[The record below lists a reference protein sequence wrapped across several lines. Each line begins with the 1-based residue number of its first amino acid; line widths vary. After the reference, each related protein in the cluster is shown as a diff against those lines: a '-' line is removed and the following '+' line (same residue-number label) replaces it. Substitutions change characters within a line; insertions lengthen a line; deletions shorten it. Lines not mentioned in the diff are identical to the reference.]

1 MSRDKSRLRAI
12 TKAMRREDSYGY
24 ICNILAKKPH
34 VVARVR
40 YFLGE
45 VT

>member
-12 TKAMRREDSYGY
+12 AKAMRREDSY

-45 VT
+45 LT